1 MGLNTQFPSWLQD
14 QQQLNAQVGMQLGRN
29 FMEGMKMAEDK
40 RLNEAKMAEMRRMN
54 DIQIQQAQAQ
64 IAREKAA
71 TEAQVNLNNYN
82 ALTAQGE
89 ADLAGKMADFTA
101 MQQNLY
107 KMEGGLSNPDAQI
120 QALEFVRNNPKIAY
134 TRQWAELNRDL
145 DTARKAEFELKKV
158 KEAGTLRIQAQEA
171 ATKGKIDVANI
182 MADARTQAAKL
193 GRGLTPEE
201 LMQQGL
207 PREEAVKVS
216 QRLIEEKSPSG
227 KAKWAVE
234 DIAEGLK
241 QSGIPVTEAEKA
253 SARGSYGQSG
263 VSLRAGPKL
272 KENIL
277 TEAASVELMDDI
289 QNRINKYEED
299 YGIGSFNKAVGPI
312 QNAER
317 NLSRY
322 LQDPNSMS
330 EQDREAN
337 RIFQSVNQLVQN
349 YRRGNFG
356 TALTGSETKVFQGI
370 VSDPNFSDY
379 TERIDDFKNNIRK
392 KVGIEVRQL
401 KFAPD
406 IPNEIKATF
415 LKKGDTYVSPAQPAT
430 ITGGKK
436 VTVTAVPPGSRI
448 SPQQFQYTSGQQG
461 QSTNRFTSGKYQ
473 IEIQEGQ

>member
-1 MGLNTQFPSWLQD
+1 MAINTQFPSWLQD

-71 TEAQVNLNNYN
+71 TEAQVNLNNYS

-89 ADLAGKMADFTA
+89 ADLAGKMADFAA

-107 KMEGGLSNPDAQI
+107 KLDGGLSNPDAQV
-120 QALEFVRNNPKIAY
+120 QALEFVRNNPKVAY
-134 TRQWAELNRDL
+134 TRQWAELSKDL
-145 DTARKAEFELKKV
+145 DTARGANDKLKQI
-158 KEAGTLRIQAQEA
+158 KEAGTYKILGAEAAGQSKIDAAKILADSRIQQ
-171 ATKGKIDVANI
+171 
-182 MADARTQAAKL
+182 AKL
-193 GRGLTPEE
+193 NRGLTPEE
-201 LMQQGL
+201 LQERGL
-207 PREEAVKVS
+207 SREEAVKMS
-216 QRLIEEKSPSG
+216 QRLMEEKSPSG

-241 QSGIPVTEAEKA
+241 SNGVEFTDAEKSA
-253 SARGSYGQSG
+253 ARGSYGQSG

-272 KENIL
+272 KENIMN
-277 TEAASVELMDDI
+277 ESVSVEMLDGI
-289 QNRINKYEED
+289 QDRINKYEED
-299 YGIGSFNKAVGPI
+299 YGVSFNKSVGPI
-312 QNAER
+312 QNALRSLER
-317 NLSRY
+317 Y
-322 LQDPNSMS
+322 TTDPNSMS
-330 EQDREAN
+330 EQEREAN
-337 RIFQSVNQLVQN
+337 SIFQSVNQLIQG
-349 YRRGNFG
+349 YRKGNFG
-356 TALTGSETKVFQGI
+356 TALTENETKVFNGI
-370 VSDPNFSDY
+370 VSKPNFSDY
-379 TERIDDFKNNIRK
+379 TERLNDFRNQISD

-406 IPNEIKATF
+406 IPMDVKVRF
-415 LKKGDTYVSPAQPAT
+415 LKKGDTYVSPAQPTT

-436 VTVTAVPPGSRI
+436 ATVTAVPPGSQI
-448 SPQQFQYTSGQQG
+448 SPQQFQYPSGQQG

>member
-64 IAREKAA
+64 IARENAI
-71 TEAQVNLNNYN
+71 TEGVINKNNLE
-82 ALTAQGE
+82 ALKIKSE
-89 ADLAGKMADFTA
+89 ADSEGVKGDFIA
-101 MQQNLY
+101 MQQKLY
-107 KMEGGLSNPDAQI
+107 KMDGGLSNPEARLI
-120 QALEFVRNNPKIAY
+120 SLEFLKQNP
-134 TRQWAELNRDL
+134 Q
-145 DTARKAEFELKKV
+145 
-158 KEAGTLRIQAQEA
+158 
-171 ATKGKIDVANI
+171 
-182 MADARTQAAKL
+182 MARTQAWDDLEKQFAVAEKADNDIKRIRESGTYRILGAEAAGQSKIDAAKILADSRIQQAKL

-201 LMQQGL
+201 LQEQGL
-207 PREEAVKVS
+207 SREEAVKMS
-216 QRLIEEKSPSG
+216 QRLMEEKSPSG

-241 QSGIPVTEAEKA
+241 SNGIQFTDAEKSA
-253 SARGSYGQSG
+253 ARGSYGQSG

-272 KENIL
+272 KENIMS
-277 TEAASVELMDDI
+277 ESVSVEMLDGI
-289 QNRINKYEED
+289 QDRINKYEED
-299 YGIGSFNKAVGPI
+299 YGVSFNKSVGPI
-312 QNAER
+312 QNALR
-317 NLSRY
+317 NLERY
-322 LQDPNSMS
+322 TTDPNSMS
-330 EQDREAN
+330 EQQREAN
-337 RIFQSVNQLVQN
+337 SIFQSVNQLIQG
-349 YRRGNFG
+349 YRKGNFG
-356 TALTGSETKVFQGI
+356 TALTENETKVFNGI
-370 VSDPNFSDY
+370 VSQPNFSDY
-379 TERIDDFKNNIRK
+379 TERLNDFRNQISD
-392 KVGIEVRQL
+392 KVGIEVRLL

-406 IPNEIKATF
+406 IPMDVKVRF

>member
-71 TEAQVNLNNYN
+71 TEAQVNLNNYS

-89 ADLAGKMADFTA
+89 ADLAGKMADFAA

-107 KMEGGLSNPDAQI
+107 KLDGGLSNPDAQV
-120 QALEFVRNNPKIAY
+120 QALEFVRNNPKVAY
-134 TRQWAELNRDL
+134 TRQWAELSKDL
-145 DTARKAEFELKKV
+145 DTARGANDKLKQI
-158 KEAGTLRIQAQEA
+158 KEAGTFRIQAQEA

-241 QSGIPVTEAEKA
+241 SNGVEFTDAEKSA
-253 SARGSYGQSG
+253 ARGSYGQSG

-272 KENIL
+272 KENIMS
-277 TEAASVELMDDI
+277 ESVSVEMLDGI
-289 QNRINKYEED
+289 QDRINKYEQD
-299 YGIGSFNKAVGPI
+299 YGIGSFNKTVGPV
-312 QNAER
+312 QNALR
-317 NLSRY
+317 NLERY
-322 LQDPNSMS
+322 TTDPNSMS
-330 EQDREAN
+330 EQQREAN
-337 RIFQSVNQLVQN
+337 SIFQSVNQLIQG
-349 YRRGNFG
+349 YRKGNFG
-356 TALTGSETKVFQGI
+356 TALTENETKVFNGI
-370 VSDPNFSDY
+370 VSQPNFSDY
-379 TERIDDFKNNIRK
+379 TERLNDFRNQISD

-406 IPNEIKATF
+406 IPMDVKVRF

-448 SPQQFQYTSGQQG
+448 SPQQFQYPSSQQSQG
-461 QSTNRFTSGKYQ
+461 TNQFTSGKYQ
-473 IEIQEGQ
+473 IQILGGQ